1 MPDYTKTII
10 YKLINYDCPDLVY
23 VGSTTNFTNRK
34 AKHKNDSKV
43 KTIKLYE
50 TINNNGGWESWT
62 MIKICDYPCL
72 SSIEAR
78 QEEDRHMIEL
88 KANLNINRAERNQKQ
103 YNIDN
108 KEKKELYEKQYRPQY
123 VLDNKEKIAERQKQY
138 RIDNKEKIAEQ
149 RKQYRPQYVVDNKEK
164 IAERLKQYRIDNKEK
179 IAEQRKQYY
188 NKRKLL
194 NAVRIDKTS

>member
-23 VGSTTNFTNRK
+23 VGSTTNFTKRK
-34 AKHKNDSKV
+34 HNHKRASEVNSSKV
-43 KTIKLYE
+43 YE
-50 TINNNGGWESWT
+50 TIRNNGGWESWA

-88 KANLNINRAERNQKQ
+88 KANLNIKRAERTQKQ

-108 KEKKELYEKQYRPQY
+108 KEEIKQYKK
-123 VLDNKEKIAERQKQY
+123 DNKNKIAEY
-138 RIDNKEKIAEQ
+138 
-149 RKQYRPQYVVDNKEK
+149 
-164 IAERLKQYRIDNKEK
+164 LKQYRTNNKEK
-179 IAEQRKQYY
+179 LNEQRRQYY
-188 NKRKLL
+188 LKKK
-194 NAVRIDKTS
+194 AEKQQAITDQ